1 TRCSRPLCRLPF
13 APATREISA
22 TPEWLRQEPTTSS
35 GCAPYHR
42 LLALRA
48 TWCSADSSRCMGVW
62 LLVGAARCTPDQRIT
77 VNQLNWHARGEL
89 PRRLGEDARS
99 YENAFSRAHFLDGP
113 GEPSNAPHTDLIDQP
128 VLALDQA

>member
-1 TRCSRPLCRLPF
+1 MPLCRLPF

-35 GCAPYHR
+35 GGAPYHR

-48 TWCSADSSRCMGVW
+48 TWCSADNSRCMGVW

-89 PRRLGEDARS
+89 LRRLGEDARS
-99 YENAFSRAHFLDGP
+99 YENASSRADCVDGT
-113 GEPSNAPHTDLIDQP
+113 GWLLNARQTASIDQHT
-128 VLALDQA
+128 LTL